1 MTKRTYILD
10 SVQGPGG
17 GGIYTIKGKDVLAKA
32 EERKAQAPSISPGEL
47 LSDITDVVTSV
58 SVTGASTSDY
68 GASGTLRIDSECMTY
83 SSVAASGDDIVF
95 TILARGTDGT
105 TAAAH
110 TAETLVQECLRFT
123 AQNIDDVCNTL
134 LSTYAGIA
142 SGYLDTTGWAT
153 EVDTYATAYV
163 INSLITEPTSVSKLL
178 SELQQQASFYLWWD
192 ERTALV
198 ELKVVRGVTT
208 EPDLITAEG
217 NILAD
222 SFKVKEAPRERVSQV
237 WIYFNQINP
246 TVGISTI
253 ANYSNAQIAVDLE
266 SESAD
271 LYGESQ
277 VLKLQSRW
285 LTTFAQGLSTASK
298 ILTRYVDNP
307 RTAVFQMDAKDRSYW
322 VGDTIR
328 ISHPEDVDAFG
339 ARQINNWTITS
350 AEEIVAGEIVRY
362 SAQDTTLYGIVRAIV
377 ANGTPDWQGDGT
389 DQYNGAWIGDNSG
402 LLSDGT
408 EGAEIT

>member
-1 MTKRTYILD
+1 M
-10 SVQGPGG
+10 
-17 GGIYTIKGKDVLAKA
+17 
-32 EERKAQAPSISPGEL
+32 
-47 LSDITDVVTSV
+47 
-58 SVTGASTSDY
+58 
-68 GASGTLRIDSECMTY
+68 
-83 SSVAASGDDIVF
+83 
-95 TILARGTDGT
+95 
-105 TAAAH
+105 
-110 TAETLVQECLRFT
+110 
-123 AQNIDDVCNTL
+123 
-134 LSTYAGIA
+134 
-142 SGYLDTTGWAT
+142 
-153 EVDTYATAYV
+153 
-163 INSLITEPTSVSKLL
+163 
-178 SELQQQASFYLWWD
+178 
-192 ERTALV
+192 
-198 ELKVVRGVTT
+198 
-208 EPDLITAEG
+208 
-217 NILAD
+217 
-222 SFKVKEAPRERVSQV
+222 